1 MKSFV
6 VIDVETANAN
16 LSSICQI
23 GIAVFDGETLI
34 DEYVSLVNP
43 QTYFDV
49 MNVSIH
55 GINEA
60 DVQHAP
66 TISEIEP
73 IIRQYFAQG
82 VVCSYGSFDRTALD
96 RAIGNIP
103 SVWLDIIKVVRRTWN
118 EFAWAGYG
126 LASISDYL
134 NIELNNH
141 HDALSDAKVAGQ
153 VLIYAMRETRF
164 DLDGIIKR
172 ANKTL
177 TLNYENSRTKLKG
190 NPDGEYY
197 GETLV
202 FTGVLSIPRS
212 EATALANAKGFDV
225 SPSVNSKTNYLV
237 KGLAEP
243 EKLNGKD
250 MSTKES
256 KALTLIKKGQDII
269 FLSEEDFFNLIK

>member
-1 MKSFV
+1 MKNFV

-43 QTYFDV
+43 QTYFDI

-55 GINEA
+55 GIDEA

-103 SVWLDIIKVVRRTWN
+103 SVWLDITKVVRRTWDK
-118 EFAWAGYG
+118 FAWAGYG
-126 LASISDYL
+126 LASMSDYL

-153 VLIYAMRETRF
+153 VLACAMRETRF

-172 ANKTL
+172 ANQTL

-212 EATALANAKGFDV
+212 EATVLANAKGFDV

-256 KALTLIKKGQDII
+256 KALTLIQKGQDII

>member
-1 MKSFV
+1 MKNFV

-55 GINEA
+55 GIDEA

-103 SVWLDIIKVVRRTWN
+103 NVWLDIIKVVRRTWN

-153 VLIYAMRETRF
+153 VLICAMRETRF

>member
-1 MKSFV
+1 MKNFV

-43 QTYFDV
+43 QTYFDI

-55 GINEA
+55 GIDEA

-103 SVWLDIIKVVRRTWN
+103 SVWLDITKVVRRTWDK
-118 EFAWAGYG
+118 FAWAGYG
-126 LASISDYL
+126 LASMSDYL

-153 VLIYAMRETRF
+153 VLACAMRETRF

-172 ANKTL
+172 ANQTL

-212 EATALANAKGFDV
+212 EATVLANAKGFDV

-256 KALTLIKKGQDII
+256 KALTLIQKGQDII
-269 FLSEEDFFNLIK
+269 F

>member
-269 FLSEEDFFNLIK
+269 FLSGEDFFNLIK